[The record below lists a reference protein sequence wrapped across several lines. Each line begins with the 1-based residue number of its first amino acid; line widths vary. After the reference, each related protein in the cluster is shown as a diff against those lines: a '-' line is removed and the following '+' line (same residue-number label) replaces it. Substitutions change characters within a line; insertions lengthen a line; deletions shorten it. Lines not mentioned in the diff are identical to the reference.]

1 MFPTVKPLL
10 MSSSSPPSAG
20 FCFGGRPKGTH
31 SAFGGL
37 PQPASAD
44 KVSDMVN
51 IGKFMKKY

>member
-10 MSSSSPPSAG
+10 MSSSSPPATG
-20 FCFGGRPKGTH
+20 FCIGGR
-31 SAFGGL
+31 